1 MSRARDVADRTVP
14 TSATLTTPLVNS
26 GILNAPEENCN
37 VVAAAATGT
46 VNLDVLTASVWY
58 YTSNASANH
67 TLNIRGNSSSTL
79 NSILSTGDSISV
91 VWLVTN
97 GATPYY
103 PNVIQVDGTNVTPKW
118 AGGTAPSAGNASS
131 IDVYSFVVIKT
142 AATPTYVVLGGQ
154 SKFA

>member
-26 GILNAPEENCN
+26 GILRGPEERCN
-37 VVAAAATGT
+37 VVASAATGT
-46 VNLDVLTASVWY
+46 INLDVLTASVWL

-67 TLNIRGNSSSTL
+67 TLNIRGNSGSTL
-79 NSILSTGDSISV
+79 NSILATGDSITV

-103 PNVIQVDGTNVTPKW
+103 PNVIQVDGSNVTPKW
-118 AGGTAPSAGNASS
+118 QGGTAPTAGNASS
-131 IDVYSFVVIKT
+131 IDAYTFTVIKT
-142 AATPTYVVLGGQ
+142 AATPTYTVLGAQ
-154 SKFA
+154 TKFA